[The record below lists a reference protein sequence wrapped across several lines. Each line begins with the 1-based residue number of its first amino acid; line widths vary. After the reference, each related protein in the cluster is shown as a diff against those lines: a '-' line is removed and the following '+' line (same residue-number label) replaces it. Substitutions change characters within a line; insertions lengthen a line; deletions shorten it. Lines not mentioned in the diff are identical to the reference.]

1 MAEIERAMDGDDIV
15 AVSIVGEL
23 DLADEARM
31 DLAIDFVVGLQIPNV
46 LLDLSR
52 CEFVDATG
60 LRMLLRGQRR
70 IERAGARLA
79 VISPLP
85 RVRRVMDITGISDRL
100 PMTDDR
106 DAALASLRAIAA
118 RDGGG

>member
-1 MAEIERAMDGDDIV
+1 MDGDDIV
-15 AVSIVGEL
+15 AVSIVGEF

-46 LLDLSR
+46 LIDLSR

-60 LRMLLRGQRR
+60 IRMLLRAQQR
-70 IERAGARLA
+70 IERANVRL
-79 VISPLP
+79 VVLSPLP
-85 RVRRVMDITGISDRL
+85 RVRRVMDITGISGRL

-106 DAALASLRAIAA
+106 DAALAGLREFAA

>member
-15 AVSIVGEL
+15 AVSIVGEF

-46 LLDLSR
+46 LIDLSR

-60 LRMLLRGQRR
+60 LRMLLRAQQR
-70 IERAGARLA
+70 IERANTRL
-79 VISPLP
+79 VVLSPLP
-85 RVRRVMDITGISDRL
+85 RVRRVMDITGISGRL

-106 DAALASLRAIAA
+106 DAALAGLREFAA

>member
-15 AVSIVGEL
+15 AVSIVGEF

-46 LLDLSR
+46 LIDLSR

-60 LRMLLRGQRR
+60 LRMLLRAQRR
-70 IERAGARLA
+70 IERANARLA

-100 PMTDDR
+100 PMTNDR
-106 DAALASLRAIAA
+106 EGALAGLREFAA

>member
-1 MAEIERAMDGDDIV
+1 MDGDDIV
-15 AVSIVGEL
+15 AVSIVGEF

-31 DLAIDFVVGLQIPNV
+31 DLAIDFVVGLPISNV
-46 LLDLSR
+46 LIDLSR

-60 LRMLLRGQRR
+60 LRMLLRAQRR
-70 IERAGARLA
+70 IERTNARLA
-79 VISPLP
+79 VLSPLP
-85 RVRRVMDITGISDRL
+85 RVRRVLDITGISDRL

-106 DAALASLRAIAA
+106 EGALAGLRDFAA

>member
-1 MAEIERAMDGDDIV
+1 LAEIERAMDGDDIV
-15 AVSIVGEL
+15 AVSIVGEF

-46 LLDLSR
+46 LIDLSR

-60 LRMLLRGQRR
+60 LRMLLRAQQR
-70 IERAGARLA
+70 IERANARLA
-79 VISPLP
+79 VLSPLP
-85 RVRRVMDITGISDRL
+85 RVRRVMDITGISGRL

-106 DAALASLRAIAA
+106 DGALAGLREFAA